1 MDFPIESIH
10 KKAFRVHEAANCAGD
25 QNRYWEMHEKL
36 FTSRKMDEGDLTQH
50 ARSIGLD
57 MTSFQECLTSGAY
70 ASDIRADIAEGRK
83 VGISGTPS
91 FLFGLT
97 GPDKTKLNVTLKV
110 RGAQPYSV
118 FREQIDKLLS
128 DGR

>member
-10 KKAFRVHEAANCAGD
+10 KKAFKAHEAANCAGD
-25 QNRYWEMHEKL
+25 QDKYWEMHEKI
-36 FTSRKMDEGDLTQH
+36 FSTRKAAQEDLKQH
-50 ARSIGLD
+50 AQSIGLD
-57 MTSFQECLTSGAY
+57 MNKFQECLDSGRY
-70 ASDIRADIAEGRK
+70 AADIRKDIAEGRK

-97 GPDKTKLNVTLKV
+97 GPDGTKLNATLKI

-118 FREQIDKLLS
+118 FKENLDKLVS
-128 DGR
+128 SKK